1 MQWSKMKKQLEERLC
16 DSLKDHIRYQS
27 TRYRGTHDQEGRA
40 WVTYG
45 KEIIYDFC
53 TIRRSYKFN
62 SLAYELRKKTN
73 SLNWRDNKQADG
85 YWEAYRQAEEQM
97 EFEGEYSQ
105 YEFYNAVDQY
115 INSPIDEAMLSDD
128 PIIRALSMF
137 DKRLGKR
144 RLGINAIENNE
155 KPIVKLF
162 KTIRMQAEGLVD
174 EVGNIT

>member
-16 DSLKDHIRYQS
+16 DSLKGHIGYQS

-40 WVTYG
+40 WVTYD

-62 SLAYELRKKTN
+62 TLAYDLRKKTN
-73 SLNWRDNKQADG
+73 SLNWRDEEQADD
-85 YWEAYRQAEEQM
+85 YWKAYREAEEQM

-105 YEFYNAVDQY
+105 YELYNAVNQY
-115 INSPIDEAMLSDD
+115 INLSIEEAMVSDD

-144 RLGINAIENNE
+144 RLRINEIENKE

-162 KTIRMQAEGLVD
+162 EMIRMQAEGLFD
-174 EVGNIT
+174 EVGNFT